1 MHLFKGTT
9 QVYTVARSISTGL
22 SLVFALIYT
31 RDLGLTNRGNLAAI
45 MSISILILAIFTSG
59 TTLTL
64 RNQPSKKEVV
74 ANLPGF
80 FSLTLFELFFGGVI
94 FLASLSV
101 FTALKSEIALNLI
114 LSSVIYFIASGL
126 HLISLEILIALKR
139 FTAVAML
146 EILTILMQIA
156 MFFTFTWLT
165 TFSTA
170 ICLLSAFIISAISIS
185 AIAARIW
192 WGQIDQPIRL
202 GSPRLFLHKTKGNH
216 AIGATLSIIDRLDRL
231 VILWFLPIQFLA
243 KYAVMSS
250 FFSYFRFFPDAL
262 SKLLIAGK
270 LESIVRFRKTKLRVF
285 FIITVISVLMV
296 FVYRISTALLL
307 GTIWLLPWQIPTL
320 FAIQELLRSTFQVSG
335 MQTISKKTSPVAHRA
350 SIGLILISLP
360 ITAISTHFLG
370 LSGVPFGFI
379 LSYFLTLIYMR
390 TLRKD

>member
-320 FAIQELLRSTFQVSG
+320 FAIQELFRSTFQVSG
-335 MQTISKKTSPVAHRA
+335 MQTISKKTPLMAHRA
-350 SIGLILISLP
+350 SIGLVLISLP

-379 LSYFLTLIYMR
+379 LSYCLTLIYMR